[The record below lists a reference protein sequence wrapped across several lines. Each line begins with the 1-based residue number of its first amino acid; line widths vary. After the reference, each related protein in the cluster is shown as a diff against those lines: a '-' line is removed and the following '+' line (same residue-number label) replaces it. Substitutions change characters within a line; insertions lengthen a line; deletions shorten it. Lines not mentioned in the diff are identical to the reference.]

1 MKSAITASLVI
12 FIFVLKISAQ
22 ASITILT
29 EGKARIWVNDVFWGI
44 TDDEG
49 KITLRNLPVGIKRL
63 RVRATGFKE
72 INTLIRPTSG
82 KELKISLTKTDDK
95 AELAFQQAEDLV
107 SSDKKKAM
115 ELYQQA
121 ISLNPK
127 RAEFYVGLA
136 RVLLD
141 QGEYE
146 EALEAISKAR
156 KIRPIY
162 PEASAVEGRIYRA
175 DNNQEKAIE
184 SFQRAIREGGGFQ
197 PEAHTGLGLLYQER
211 AEESAS
217 EGDFQQERKNYDL
230 AAYHLKKAIE
240 QLAGAPDAIVI
251 YQLLGIIYERQEK
264 YTEAVK
270 LYEEFLRK
278 FPDSNERE
286 MFESF
291 ITQIKKRM

>member
-184 SFQRAIREGGGFQ
+184 LFQRAIREGGGFQ

>member
-146 EALEAISKAR
+146 EALEAIFKAR

-184 SFQRAIREGGGFQ
+184 LFQRAIREGGGFQ

-270 LYEEFLRK
+270 LYEEFLRR